1 MFSNSGKKI
10 KKLSKIL
17 FWVLVV
23 SSIILGFAYG
33 LFEDGLIILLLVVP
47 FICWIICLF
56 LYSWG
61 EHVENVEF
69 IKNSTDKE
77 NKSNYQNELLDE
89 LLSQGLLTQE
99 EYEKAKDGTFKIM

>member
-10 KKLSKIL
+10 KILSKIL

-23 SSIILGFAYG
+23 SAIILGFAYE
-33 LFEDGLIILLLVVP
+33 LFEDGLIILLLVLP

-61 EHVENVEF
+61 EHVENVTNIKEF
-69 IKNSTDKE
+69 FNAEYD
-77 NKSNYQNELLDE
+77 NKKHIDLLDK
-89 LLSQGLLTQE
+89 LLAEELLTQE
-99 EYEKAKDGTFKIM
+99 EYEKLKSGKL